1 MAQASRPLIAF
12 VVLAFV
18 LVAAYLLVAQPGP
31 QPPERSKTPFAPI
44 EAIQQ
49 AEEVSAASDAANAQ
63 RQAAADAAGAP

>member
-18 LVAAYLLVAQPGP
+18 LVAAYLLVAQPSP

-44 EAIQQ
+44 DAIQR
-49 AEEVSAASDAANAQ
+49 ADDVSAASDAANAQ
-63 RQAAADAAGAP
+63 RQAAADAVDAP